1 MSRTQKY
8 IEQRGRQ
15 KTSDALQILDA
26 VTGDNEALREAIEEA
41 TVNAMVAQA
50 IYDVRTEAGLTQNQL
65 AERIGST
72 QPVISQLEDAD
83 YDGHSLSM
91 LRRIADALEQ
101 RIEIRFVPQERQ
113 HA

>member
-1 MSRTQKY
+1 MSKTQKH

-15 KTSDALQILDA
+15 KTSDALEILDA
-26 VTGDNEALREAIEEA
+26 VTGDDKALREAIEEA

-50 IYDVRTEAGLTQNQL
+50 IYDVRTEAGLTQSQL

-72 QPVISQLEDAD
+72 QPVISQLEDAN

-91 LRRIADALEQ
+91 LRRIGDALNQ
-101 RIEIRFVPQERQ
+101 RIEIRFVPQEHQ

>member
-1 MSRTQKY
+1 MNKTQKST
-8 IEQRGRQ
+8 EQRDHQ
-15 KTSDALQILDA
+15 TTSNALEILDA
-26 VTGDNEALREAIEEA
+26 VTGNDPALQEAIEEA

-50 IYDVRTEAGLTQNQL
+50 IYDVRTKAGLNQSQL

-72 QPVISQLEDAD
+72 QPVVSQLENAD

-91 LRRIADALEQ
+91 LRRIADALSQ
-101 RIEIRFVPQERQ
+101 RIEIRFVPQKHQ

>member
-1 MSRTQKY
+1 MRKPRTHT
-8 IEQRGRQ
+8 EQHGRR
-15 KTSDALQILDA
+15 KTSDALEILDA
-26 VTGDNEALREAIEEA
+26 VTGDDTALREAIEEA

-50 IYDVRTEAGLTQNQL
+50 IYDVRTEAGLTQSQL

-91 LRRIADALEQ
+91 LRRIADALNQ
-101 RIEIRFVPQERQ
+101 RIEIRFVPLEHQ

>member
-1 MSRTQKY
+1 MNKTQKHT
-8 IEQRGRQ
+8 EQRGRH
-15 KTSDALQILDA
+15 KTSDALEILDA
-26 VTGDNEALREAIEEA
+26 VTGDDKALREAIEEA

-50 IYDVRTEAGLTQNQL
+50 IYDVRTDAGLTQSEL

-91 LRRIADALEQ
+91 LRRIADALNQ
-101 RIEIRFVPQERQ
+101 RIEIRFVPWEP
-113 HA
+113 ASA